1 MPVPFAIFIL
11 VIAHFFDWASFL
23 VMVGRHGL
31 GAEGNPLVVHVATQW
46 GLPGLT
52 ITKIAAVALSAAVFA
67 VLLPK
72 NRKLAMLVLA
82 FGVFA
87 GAFGTI
93 SNVISM

>member
-23 VMVGRHGL
+23 VMVTRHGL
-31 GAEGNPLVVHVATQW
+31 IAEGNPLVVHVATQW

-52 ITKIAAVALSAAVFA
+52 VSKLVAVALSAAVVA
-67 VLLPK
+67 VLLPR

-82 FGVFA
+82 FGVIA
-87 GAFGTI
+87 GVFGTI

>member
-1 MPVPFAIFIL
+1 MPVSFAVLIL
-11 VIAHFFDWASFL
+11 VAAHFFDWISFV
-23 VMVGRHGL
+23 VMITRHGL

-67 VLLPK
+67 VLLPR

-82 FGVFA
+82 FGVLA
-87 GAFGTI
+87 GAFGTF

>member
-1 MPVPFAIFIL
+1 MPVPFAILIL
-11 VIAHFFDWASFL
+11 FSAHFFDWASFL

-31 GAEGNPLVVHVATQW
+31 GAEGNPLVVHVATMW
-46 GLPGLT
+46 GRARPDHH
-52 ITKIAAVALSAAVFA
+52 KIAAVVLSATVFA

-72 NRKLAMLVLA
+72 NRKLAMLVLT

-93 SNVISM
+93 SNVISI

>member
-11 VIAHFFDWASFL
+11 VAAHFFDWASFL

-31 GAEGNPLVVHVATQW
+31 GAEGNPLVVHVATEW

-72 NRKLAMLVLA
+72 NRKLAMVVLA
-82 FGVFA
+82 FGVLA
-87 GAFGTI
+87 GAFGTL